1 MAHRTQAVQY
11 LWLQLIMAKG
21 YKSDIWRKSG
31 AQNLG
36 LEDSKQKALQLPEH
50 ITFWHPHAAAYVW
63 STADPWP
70 HPVTKVKA
78 LLRLRYP
85 MSLNPSSGCLQSPGP
100 GKTEHNWAFPTPPSG
115 SPGHNLSDIININSQ
130 ENTMSHLISINGPKG
145 PSWIE

>member
-21 YKSDIWRKSG
+21 YKSDVWRKSG

-70 HPVTKVKA
+70 RPVTKVKA
-78 LLRLRYP
+78 LLRLRCP
-85 MSLNPSSGCLQSPGP
+85 ILWLPPVPRTWEDRIQLSV
-100 GKTEHNWAFPTPPSG
+100 PTPLSG
-115 SPGHNLSDIININSQ
+115 SPRHNLSDVININSQ